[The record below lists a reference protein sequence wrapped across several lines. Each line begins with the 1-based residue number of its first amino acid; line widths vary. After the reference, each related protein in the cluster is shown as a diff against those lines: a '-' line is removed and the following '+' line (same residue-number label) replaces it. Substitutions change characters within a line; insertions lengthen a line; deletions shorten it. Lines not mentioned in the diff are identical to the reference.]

1 MDALSFPREYYIPG
15 VRQWFQLGRQNPPAA
30 EAQFVRLDSKVT
42 PIQELENF
50 NGLKGVSIGH
60 STQRNIEFLTRFSG
74 LTCVCLVMPQFS
86 SLTPLRALP
95 QLTALELDDPPSLT
109 GLDGLGGLE
118 CLVLRHFR
126 RVKNLSALASL
137 SALRAI
143 SMSTIPSWD
152 ASRRCLTVESLE
164 PLCRLERLESLS
176 LMGVS
181 PLDGRLDWLQQLK
194 TLKYLHISHVFQFQL
209 EDYAA
214 LARALP
220 EATGH
225 CLLPYYA
232 MAHLPLRCKRCG
244 GEVVFITGPR
254 PRARQQL
261 CPICDE
267 RKLQAHEAQWNAALS
282 GD

>member
-1 MDALSFPREYYIPG
+1 MLFRSI
-15 VRQWFQLGRQNPPAA
+15 PAA
-30 EAQFVRLDSKVT
+30 
-42 PIQELENF
+42 N
-50 NGLKGVSIGH
+50 
-60 STQRNIEFLTRFSG
+60 
-74 LTCVCLVMPQFS
+74 
-86 SLTPLRALP
+86 LP
-95 QLTALELDDPPSLT
+95 
-109 GLDGLGGLE
+109 
-118 CLVLRHFR
+118 
-126 RVKNLSALASL
+126 
-137 SALRAI
+137 ALRAI

-181 PLDGRLDWLQQLK
+181 PLDARLDWLQQLK
-194 TLKYLHISHVFQFQL
+194 TLKYLHISHVFQFQI

-220 EATGH
+220 EAAGH

-232 MAHLPLRCKRCG
+232 MPHLPLRCKRCG

-254 PRARQQL
+254 PRARHQL

-267 RKLQAHEAQWNAALS
+267 RKLQAHEAQWNAALG

>member
-15 VRQWFQLGRQNPPAA
+15 ARQWSQLGRSKQPAA
-30 EAQFVRLDSKVT
+30 DSQLLRLDVKLT

-50 NGLKGVSIGH
+50 KSLKGVSIGH
-60 STQRNIEFLTRFSG
+60 ASQSDIEYIAALSA
-74 LTCVCLVMPQFS
+74 LTCVCLVVPQFS
-86 SLTPLRALP
+86 SLAPLGALR
-95 QLTALELDDPPSLT
+95 QLTTLELDDPPSLT
-109 GLDGLGGLE
+109 GLESLGGLE

-126 RVKNLSALASL
+126 RVKNLSAVASL

-152 ASRRCLTVESLE
+152 ASHRCLTVESLE

-194 TLKYLHISHVFQFQL
+194 TLKHLHVSHVFQFQL

-220 EATGH
+220 EASGH

-232 MAHLPLRCKRCG
+232 LPHLPLRCKRCCG
-244 GEVVFITGPR
+244 DVVFITGPR
-254 PRARQQL
+254 PRARHQL

-267 RKLQAHEAQWNAALS
+267 RKLQAHEGQWNAALRS
-282 GD
+282 D

>member
-1 MDALSFPREYYIPG
+1 MDALNFSRQFYILG
-15 VRQWFQLGRQNPPAA
+15 VAQWSHLGRSQAPTA
-30 EAQFVRLDSKVT
+30 EAQYLRLDAKVT
-42 PIQELENF
+42 PIREINDF
-50 NGLKGVSIGH
+50 KSLKGVSIGH
-60 STQRNIEFLTRFSG
+60 ATQSDIEYIADLSA
-74 LTCVCLVMPQFS
+74 LTCVCLAVPQFS
-86 SLTPLRALP
+86 SLAPLGALR
-95 QLTALELDDPPSLT
+95 QLTVLELDDPPSLT
-109 GLDGLGGLE
+109 GVDRVGGLE
-118 CLVLRHFR
+118 CLLMRHFR
-126 RVKNLSALASL
+126 RVRNLSALASL
-137 SALRAI
+137 TRLRAI

-176 LMGVS
+176 LLGVS

-232 MAHLPLRCKRCG
+232 LPHLPLRCRRCG

-254 PRARQQL
+254 PRARHQL

-267 RKLQAHEAQWNAALS
+267 RKLQAHEAQWIAALS